1 MKAEEFDRKFDNN
14 EDITPFLDLSLAH
27 RPQNAP
33 QAITLNIPQGMLEA
47 IDQQA
52 QRLGVTRES
61 IIKVW
66 LAQQLES
73 SKNPLLND

>member
-27 RPQNAP
+27 RPENAP
-33 QAITLNIPQGMLEA
+33 QAVTLNLPQWMLDA

-52 QRLGVTRES
+52 QRLGITREYM
-61 IIKVW
+61 IKVW
-66 LAQQLES
+66 LTERLEA
-73 SKNPLLND
+73 SKNA

>member
-27 RPQNAP
+27 RPGNEP
-33 QAITLNIPQGMLEA
+33 QAITLNLPQWMLEA

-66 LAQQLES
+66 LAQRLEA
-73 SKNPLLND
+73 SKNA